1 MSFIIIENGYMVCY
15 KCRKLRSGGIQLAE
29 NLGNWKRSCYC
40 GDLTAQGIGSDVTLM
55 GWVQRRRDHG
65 GLIFVDLRDRE
76 GLVQIVFN
84 PALNKVSH
92 ENAHHIRAEFVLAIK
107 GAVSKRPAGTE
118 NPALKTG
125 EIEILVKELKI
136 LNESETPPFLIE
148 DDTDVAEN
156 VRLQYRYLDLRR
168 PSLQKNLIL
177 RHKVCKIVRDYLCDK
192 DFLELETPILT
203 KSTPEGARDYLV
215 PSRLNP
221 GHFFA
226 LPQSPQLFKQILMVA
241 GFDRYFQIVR
251 CFRDEDLRSDR
262 QPEFTQIDAEMSFID
277 REDVMWLMEG
287 LIAEIFKNAVGI
299 ELKLPFQRLTY
310 ADAVGRYG
318 LDNPDTRFGFELKDI
333 TDIVQDSGFKVFADV
348 AKKGGIVK
356 ALNAKACAEFSRK
369 ELDELTAVANSYGA
383 KGLAWV
389 KITSEGLP
397 SNVSIGGW
405 QSPIAKFLTDA
416 EKDGITN
423 ALDAKTGDLLLFV
436 ADTSKIANTALGR
449 VRLDLGK
456 RLNLIP
462 SVRQRSTE
470 LTPKAHDKD
479 KFNIVWVT
487 DFPLL
492 EFDEVEKRFVA
503 VHHPF
508 TAPMDEDIEKLD
520 TAPLEVRAK
529 AYDLVLN
536 GTEIGGGS
544 IRIHRQDIQS
554 MIFKKL
560 GINENDARQKFGFL
574 LDALSF
580 GAPPHGGIAFGL
592 DRLVAILCGAE
603 SIRDVIAFPKTQ
615 KATCLM
621 TDAPSPVDKK
631 QLDELFLRVKT
642 RQKEV

>member
-1 MSFIIIENGYMVCY
+1 
-15 KCRKLRSGGIQLAE
+15 
-29 NLGNWKRSCYC
+29 
-40 GDLTAQGIGSDVTLM
+40 
-55 GWVQRRRDHG
+55 
-65 GLIFVDLRDRE
+65 
-76 GLVQIVFN
+76 
-84 PALNKVSH
+84 
-92 ENAHHIRAEFVLAIK
+92 
-107 GAVSKRPAGTE
+107 
-118 NPALKTG
+118 
-125 EIEILVKELKI
+125 
-136 LNESETPPFLIE
+136 TPPFLIE

-177 RHKVCKIVRDYLCDK
+177 RHKVCKIVRDYLCAK
-192 DFLELETPILT
+192 HFLELETPILT

-277 REDVMWLMEG
+277 REDVMGLMEG
-287 LIAEIFKNAVGI
+287 LIAEIFKNAVGA
-299 ELKLPFQRLTY
+299 ELTLPFPRMTY
-310 ADAVGRYG
+310 AEAVGRYG
-318 LDNPDTRFGFELKDI
+318 LDNPDTRFGLELKDI
-333 TDIVQDSGFKVFADV
+333 TDIVKDSGFKVFADA

-369 ELDELTAVANSYGA
+369 ELDELTAIANSYGA

-389 KITSEGLP
+389 KITSEG
-397 SNVSIGGW
+397 W
-405 QSPIAKFLTDA
+405 QSPIAKFLTDT
-416 EKDGITN
+416 EKDRI
-423 ALDAKTGDLLLFV
+423 AKVLDVKTGDLLLFG
-436 ADTSKIANTALGR
+436 ADVPKIANTALGR
-449 VRLDLGK
+449 VRLDLAK

-462 SVRQRSTE
+462 
-470 LTPKAHDKD
+470 KD
-479 KFNIVWVT
+479 KFNLVWVT

-492 EFDEVEKRFVA
+492 EFDEQEKRFVA

-508 TAPMDEDIEKLD
+508 TAPLDEDIEKLD

-544 IRIHRQDIQS
+544 IRIHRRDIQS

-560 GINENDARQKFGFL
+560 GINEEDSRQKFGFL

-642 RQKEV
+642 QQKEV